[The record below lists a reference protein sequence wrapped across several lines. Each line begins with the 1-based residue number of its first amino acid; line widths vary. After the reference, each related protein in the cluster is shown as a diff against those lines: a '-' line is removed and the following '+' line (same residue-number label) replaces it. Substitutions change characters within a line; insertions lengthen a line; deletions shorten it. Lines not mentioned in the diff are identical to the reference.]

1 MAQQTIVDLGP
12 ATGAAPELLDE
23 VRTSTGALVKAL
35 AGPAAVLRHL
45 SPTRL
50 ARRYPAQS
58 ARASRRR
65 RVRPRAAQRPAAHSE
80 LAASGARVMAAGDDE
95 RRRVVRNL
103 HDGAQQRLVQA
114 LLMMN
119 LAARELRQD
128 PQRATQLI
136 DEAIDQIMRG
146 IDELCALAHGVMPA
160 VLTRCGLSAGIKA
173 LSDRLPMPV
182 DIDLDVGRLAPTIE
196 ATAYFVAAEALTNV
210 ARHARADRAQVTA
223 RIERNCLHLEIRD
236 NGIGGVKPGGRG
248 LVGLRD
254 RVAVVNGRLHVTE
267 PAEGGTLVTI
277 DIPLPG

>member
-1 MAQQTIVDLGP
+1 
-12 ATGAAPELLDE
+12 
-23 VRTSTGALVKAL
+23 
-35 AGPAAVLRHL
+35 
-45 SPTRL
+45 
-50 ARRYPAQS
+50 
-58 ARASRRR
+58 
-65 RVRPRAAQRPAAHSE
+65 
-80 LAASGARVMAAGDDE
+80 MAAGDDE